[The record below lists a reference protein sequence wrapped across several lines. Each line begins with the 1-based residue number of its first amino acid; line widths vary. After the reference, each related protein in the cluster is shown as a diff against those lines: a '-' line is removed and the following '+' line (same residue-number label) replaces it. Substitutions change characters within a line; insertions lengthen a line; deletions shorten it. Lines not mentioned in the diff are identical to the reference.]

1 MHAHS
6 VRRSVMTSRKVN
18 AAARVAALTLLLLG
32 GFAVTGSAQDG
43 KATDGE
49 TPAPAAQPEEEKDC
63 VTDSGDFK
71 QVGRNASYVIEL
83 QNNCERRLK
92 CEVSAFITTAKGQ
105 VSGESILILAP
116 KSAGAASRQT
126 YSIPLR
132 QASGMA
138 NTSYKCND
146 L

>member
-1 MHAHS
+1 
-6 VRRSVMTSRKVN
+6 MTLRKVD
-18 AAARVAALTLLLLG
+18 AASRVAALTLLLLA
-32 GFAVTGSAQDG
+32 GFAGSASAQNTEAAPDG
-43 KATDGE
+43 QT
-49 TPAPAAQPEEEKDC
+49 APQAAQPEEEKDC
-63 VTDSGDFK
+63 VTDTGGFR
-71 QVGRNASYVIEL
+71 QEGRNASYVIEL

-105 VSGESILILAP
+105 RSGESILILAP

-126 YSIPLR
+126 YTIPLR

-138 NTSYKCND
+138 NVSHECND